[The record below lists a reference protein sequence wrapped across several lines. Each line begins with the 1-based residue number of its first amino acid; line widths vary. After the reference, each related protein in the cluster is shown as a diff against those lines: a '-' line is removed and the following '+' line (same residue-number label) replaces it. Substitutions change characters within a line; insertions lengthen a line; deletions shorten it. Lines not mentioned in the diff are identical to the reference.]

1 LLVGGLIAVVIVAY
15 WPMSS
20 ALWDYWLQSNVSGQG
35 VLVAALAL
43 WLVYRTRDRIAAAPV
58 RPAPWAL
65 LLLLPCSIATL
76 IFWRAGIQTA
86 HFMLFPLLI
95 LGAVLVAFGP
105 SIARILLI
113 PVAFLYFAMPAWHV
127 LLNTPL
133 QNLTAR
139 AVGVLVPVL
148 GLPATVQG
156 TLVAFPDGTTFEV
169 TPLCSG
175 LEFLVQGLAVATLL
189 GELEQASA
197 ARRLRLLG
205 SVIVVALLTNW
216 ARVMIIIELGYTT
229 GMRHVL
235 ASRDHVLFGTVLFVC
250 VLVAFVW
257 LATRA
262 PVTAYR
268 EAARPAGLV
277 QRSTLA
283 GFFVAVVGLAAAPV
297 LVYMA
302 SPSHDDATAA
312 GTPRWPAGR
321 SDWRGPLT
329 SDDEDWQPVFVGPH
343 SQSRIAYADGSGRRV
358 EVLAVGYS
366 MQEQGR
372 ELVNEGNSLLGS
384 GLTQRTGRIVDSDGQ
399 PYYEMVVVDSQG
411 RESVIW
417 SVYDIGGR
425 SFVIPLFSQLWYGL
439 RSLTAQPP
447 SVLFATRADC
457 APSCVVAGA
466 TLTGFLHLMGSELRT
481 NVRGASE
488 AQR

>member
-1 LLVGGLIAVVIVAY
+1 VGGLIAAVIAAY
-15 WPMSS
+15 WPTSS
-20 ALWDYWLQSNVSGQG
+20 ALWNYWMQSNVSGQG
-35 VLVAALAL
+35 VLVAVLAL
-43 WLVYRTRDRIAAAPV
+43 WLIFRARDRLAAAPV
-58 RPAPWAL
+58 RPTRWAL
-65 LLLLPCSIATL
+65 LLLLPCSVATL

-105 SIARILLI
+105 AIARILLI
-113 PVAFLYFAMPAWHV
+113 PIGFLYFAMPAWHV
-127 LLNTPL
+127 LLNAPL
-133 QNLTAR
+133 QYLTAR
-139 AVGVLVPVL
+139 AVGLLVPVL

-156 TLVAFPDGTTFEV
+156 TLVAFPNGTTFEV

-189 GELEQASA
+189 GELERAPA

-205 SVIVVALLTNW
+205 SMVIVALLTNW
-216 ARVMIIIELGYTT
+216 ARVMIIIEIGYTS

-257 LATRA
+257 LATRGSLPA
-262 PVTAYR
+262 GR
-268 EAARPAGLV
+268 EAARPTRIA
-277 QRSTLA
+277 QSPPLA
-283 GFFVAVVGLAAAPV
+283 GYFTAVVALAAAPV
-297 LVYMA
+297 LIYLVV
-302 SPSHDDATAA
+302 PSRDDAAA
-312 GTPRWPAGR
+312 GGTPRWPAGR
-321 SDWRGPLT
+321 ADWRGPIT
-329 SDDEDWQPVFVGPH
+329 SDGADWQPVFVGPH
-343 SQSRIAYADGSGRRV
+343 SESRVAYADGSGRRV
-358 EVLAVGYS
+358 EVLAVVYS

-372 ELVNEGNSLLGS
+372 ELVNEGNSLLGTS
-384 GLTQRTGRIVDSDGQ
+384 LTQHTGRIVDSDGQ

-425 SFVIPLFSQLWYGL
+425 SFVIPIFSQLWYGL

-447 SVLFATRADC
+447 SVLFATRAEC
-457 APSCVVAGA
+457 APSCAVAGA

-481 NVRGASE
+481 SVRGASE
-488 AQR
+488 ADR